1 MVTNTSQ
8 AIMDEYVIQAAKY
21 SVDSIDRYQRNIAQW
36 QGEMAERQENIDAT
50 TILLNKAQVLL
61 ATLREQYPKIVPT
74 PEPEPEPAPTE

>member
-74 PEPEPEPAPTE
+74 PEPAPTE